1 MGRSGSSARA
11 AINAAQFQQKRKVT
25 DLVRARFARFG
36 DEVLSIVLGYALQPR
51 RMPMLLRSLNIR
63 NRPGELTVQ
72 LDEIYHFL
80 ASGGRRAFMSRVKP
94 TKFKLVHAADLDEF
108 SEDLSDDQL
117 AELMRDAENAVALAP
132 EVQAAPAVVTPL
144 YRGSCRR
151 VIPERRVNKDRR
163 SELMA
168 VRKNQRYG
176 GDRRKRPFGRRRNDR
191 NR

>member
-25 DLVRARFARFG
+25 DLVRGRFARFG
-36 DEVLSIVLGYALQPR
+36 DEVLAIVLGYALQPR

-63 NRPGELTVQ
+63 NRPGELTAQ

-94 TKFKLVHAADLDEF
+94 TKFKLVDAADLDDF
-108 SEDLSDDQL
+108 SEDLSDEQI
-117 AELMRDAENAVALAP
+117 AELMNEAQNAVALTP
-132 EVQAAPAVVTPL
+132 EIDAAPAVVTPL
-144 YRGSCRR
+144 YHGPCRR
-151 VIPERRVNKDRR
+151 VLSERRANKDRR
-163 SELMA
+163 ADLMA

-176 GDRRKRPFGRRRNDR
+176 GDRRKKRLGRRRTDR
-191 NR
+191 KR